1 MIVLRDIE
9 NYYQS
14 AIISYWR
21 CYKSTGSPDGQV
33 IASRSLVS
41 FEERKCGSIS
51 AAWYHNTPQYLPTY
65 YELLTPF
72 LTLHL
77 SLLNPF
83 PPPCTFR
90 FQRKN

>member
-1 MIVLRDIE
+1 MVQKDLKMIIHQLSSVIGG
-9 NYYQS
+9 
-14 AIISYWR
+14 AI
-21 CYKSTGSPDGQV
+21 KSTGSPDGQV
-33 IASRSLVS
+33 IASRSLVP